1 MPDGAIRCRPGAPSS
16 PIHVR
21 CAFTGKIGAM
31 WVDCCRVVVCF
42 TCPQRPRNRS
52 LHGPGPSVLV
62 ALRLLCE
69 MFGACGCE
77 ILLHAYED
85 VSNL

>member
-31 WVDCCRVVVCF
+31 WVDRCRVLVCF
-42 TCPQRPRNRS
+42 TCPQRG
-52 LHGPGPSVLV
+52 HAIAVCT
-62 ALRLLCE
+62 AQ
-69 MFGACGCE
+69 GACSATFS
-77 ILLHAYED
+77 L
-85 VSNL
+85 